1 MTHTHD
7 KAAGPDPQTLKPLAQ
22 NLLDRAM
29 KAGAEA
35 AEVILSES
43 RSLEVAVREGAL
55 EDVERSESR
64 SAGLRVF
71 IGKRMAGTA
80 FSDLSEDGVALAVE
94 RVMAMAKV
102 APEDPYCGLVERE
115 AQASHIPDIALYQ
128 ESVWDA
134 EALENAALFMEDAAR
149 KVKGVAMVASSGAS
163 LSAGASILLT
173 STGFEGSKRGS
184 LAGLGISAV
193 AKDGEV
199 MERDYD
205 HHSMRQ
211 RAKLRTPE
219 DIGRSAGERAVA
231 RLGSEKMRSGKMP
244 VVFDQRVADDF
255 LGYLIGGIS
264 GSAIARGTSFLRTKL
279 GERIFAEGIDI
290 IEDPLKSWG
299 HGSRAFDGEGVAC
312 RPRALVED
320 GVLTG
325 WILNA
330 ASARQL
336 SLPLSGHASASP
348 GGAPGISVSN
358 VHLAPGER
366 SRAELISDAGNG
378 LLVMEMFGASFN
390 ANTGDWSVGVAGF
403 RIENGKIAGPV
414 SESTVAGNMLDIFA
428 RLEPG
433 SDLDFN
439 SRIVAPSVLV
449 DALSVGGR

>member
-1 MTHTHD
+1 MTQSKNTS
-7 KAAGPDPQTLKPLAQ
+7 AGPNPDTLLPLAQ
-22 NLLDRAM
+22 SLLDRAM

-80 FSDLSEDGVALAVE
+80 FSDLSDDGVELAVG
-94 RVMAMAKV
+94 RVMAMARV

-115 AQASHIPDIALYQ
+115 AQAAKIPDIALY
-128 ESVWDA
+128 EASEWDA
-134 EALENAALFMEDAAR
+134 AELESAALEMEAAAL

-163 LSAGASILLT
+163 LSAGASVMLS
-173 STGFEGSKRGS
+173 STGFTGQKRGS
-184 LAGLGISAV
+184 LAGLGIAAV
-193 AKDGEV
+193 AKNGDV

-211 RAKLRTPE
+211 RASLRSPAE
-219 DIGRSAGERAVA
+219 IGTRAGEQAVA
-231 RLGSEKMRSGKMP
+231 RLGSEKMSSGKMP
-244 VVFDQRVADDF
+244 VVFDKRVSDDF

-279 GERIFAEGIDI
+279 GERIFAEGIDVV
-290 IEDPLKSWG
+290 EDPLKDWG

-312 RPRALVED
+312 RPRALIED

-325 WILNA
+325 WLLNA
-330 ASARQL
+330 SSARQL

-348 GGAPGISVSN
+348 GGAPGIGISN

-366 SRAELISDAGNG
+366 TRAELISDAGNG
-378 LLVMEMFGASFN
+378 LLVTEMFGASFN

-403 RIENGKIAGPV
+403 RIENGKLAGPV

-428 RLEPG
+428 RLGPG
-433 SDLDFN
+433 SDLEFD
-439 SRIVAPSVLV
+439 SRVTAPSVIV

>member
-1 MTHTHD
+1 MTQSKNTS
-7 KAAGPDPQTLKPLAQ
+7 AGPNPGTLLPLAQ
-22 NLLDRAM
+22 SLLDRAM
-29 KAGAEA
+29 KAGADA

-80 FSDLSEDGVALAVE
+80 FSDLSDDGAELAVG
-94 RVMAMAKV
+94 RVMAMARV

-115 AQASHIPDIALYQ
+115 AQAATIPDIALY
-128 ESVWDA
+128 EASEWDA
-134 EALENAALFMEDAAR
+134 GALEAAALEMEAAAL
-149 KVKGVAMVASSGAS
+149 KVQGVAMVASSGAS
-163 LSAGASILLT
+163 LSAGASVMLS
-173 STGFEGSKRGS
+173 STGFTGQKRGS
-184 LAGLGISAV
+184 LAGLGIAAV
-193 AKDGEV
+193 AKNGDV

-211 RAKLRTPE
+211 RSALRSPVE
-219 DIGRSAGERAVA
+219 IGTRAGEQAVA
-231 RLGSEKMRSGKMP
+231 RLGSEKMSSGKMP
-244 VVFDQRVADDF
+244 VVFDKRVSDDF

-279 GERIFAEGIDI
+279 GERIFAEGIDVV
-290 IEDPLKSWG
+290 EDPLKDWG

-312 RPRALVED
+312 RPRALIED

-325 WILNA
+325 WLLNA

-348 GGAPGISVSN
+348 GGAPGIGVSN

-366 SRAELISDAGNG
+366 TRAELISDAGNG
-378 LLVMEMFGASFN
+378 LLVTEMFGASFN

-433 SDLDFN
+433 SDLEFD
-439 SRIVAPSVLV
+439 SRVTAPSVIV

>member
-1 MTHTHD
+1 MTQPENT
-7 KAAGPDPQTLKPLAQ
+7 AAGPDPQTLTPLAQ
-22 NLLDRAM
+22 SLLDRAM

-80 FSDLSEDGVALAVE
+80 FSDLSDEGVALAVD
-94 RVMAMAKV
+94 RVLAMARV

-115 AQASHIPDIALYQ
+115 AQAARIPDIALY
-128 ESVWDA
+128 EASSWDA
-134 EALENAALFMEDAAR
+134 EALESAALAMEDAAL

-163 LSAGASILLT
+163 LSAGASVILT
-173 STGFEGSKRGS
+173 STGFEGTKRGS
-184 LAGLGISAV
+184 FAGLGISAV
-193 AKDGEV
+193 AKDGGM

-205 HHSMRQ
+205 HHSARQ
-211 RAKLRTPE
+211 RSRLRSPDE
-219 DIGRSAGERAVA
+219 IGRSAGERAAA

-244 VVFDQRVADDF
+244 VVFDWRVADDF
-255 LGYLIGGIS
+255 LSYLIGGIS

-279 GERIFAEGIDI
+279 GERIFAEGIDVV
-290 IEDPLKSWG
+290 EDPLKDWG

-312 RPRALVED
+312 RPRAIVED

-325 WILNA
+325 WLLNA

-336 SLPLSGHASASP
+336 SLPLTGHASASP
-348 GGAPGISVSN
+348 GGAPGIGVSN

-366 SRAELISDAGNG
+366 SRAELIRDAGNG

-403 RIENGKIAGPV
+403 RIENGEIAGPV

-433 SDLDFN
+433 SDLEFD
-439 SRIVAPSVLV
+439 SRVNAPSVLV